1 MRHLTLAI
9 LATLATTA
17 LIAKECPPEC
27 SYKGQEVGTWYTL
40 YMLAV
45 TKGII
50 ATPHSQAEP
59 ADEERKRYNK
69 KESK

>member
-1 MRHLTLAI
+1 MRHLTLA
-9 LATLATTA
+9 TLALTVTLA
-17 LIAKECPPEC
+17 AQPQECPPEC
-27 SYKGQEVGTWYTL
+27 SYKGQEVGTWHTL